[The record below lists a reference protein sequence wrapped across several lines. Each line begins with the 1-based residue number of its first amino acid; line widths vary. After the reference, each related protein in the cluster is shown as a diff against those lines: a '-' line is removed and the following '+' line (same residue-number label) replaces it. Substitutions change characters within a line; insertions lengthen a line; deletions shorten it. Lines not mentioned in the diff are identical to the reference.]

1 MRPFPLSGA
10 LLGWRDSSLARVVV
24 SRFRGGRPSDDGTP
38 PISRITVGC
47 AAAAAVI
54 LLGAA
59 PAAPPEHPVK
69 FIHADALKALLDTG
83 KKVDIV
89 DVRRWD
95 AYVKSH
101 IKGARSMPLRSV
113 SERAHEISKTG
124 LVVFY

>member
-1 MRPFPLSGA
+1 M
-10 LLGWRDSSLARVVV
+10 ARL
-24 SRFRGGRPSDDGTP
+24 P
-38 PISRITVGC
+38 VGC
-47 AAAAAVI
+47 AVAAAVV

-69 FIHADALKALLDTG
+69 FIHVEELKALLDQNR
-83 KKVDIV
+83 KVDII

-101 IKGARSMPLRSV
+101 IKGARSMPLRIV

-124 LVVFY
+124 VVVFY